1 LHPDNNGTEFNA
13 MERNTMTTTKD
24 NLADKIA
31 ERRRAV
37 RGRRKGDI
45 NTPRDV
51 SINAA
56 DELREN
62 LPDNVAAV
70 LDYFI
75 DKADAHKAAQDAR
88 YHQSQKLR
96 DIAAEADR
104 KAALAR
110 QGFEEAE
117 KRHQTPVALKRVE
130 RLEVTA
136 AKAKARIAEL
146 KSTPLPVNAP
156 AFHPTR
162 FVQFVV
168 QNARR
173 PQREVIPAIPAKL
186 RKYDSDPAKGL
197 PVVRAEIE
205 RLESELDAVC
215 DALAPHEEGVDRFNA
230 ALAHKRSKF
239 NWNRLLRIEHGK
251 DARIIEQVPEVPDSV
266 IFEALHPFI
275 VSHCKRELDES
286 VKRGKAQGYGFLS
299 RGERTKRIRAL
310 TAEIEALEQVEGY
323 WLRQLIVDGVEVTI
337 RPDMS
342 TAALVGIERDPA
354 VPDAE
359 PLTVFDIP
367 GDRAPHIMDTPLN
380 R

>member
-1 LHPDNNGTEFNA
+1 MN
-13 MERNTMTTTKD
+13 TTTKTE
-24 NLADKIA
+24 LADKIA
-31 ERRRAV
+31 ARRRAV
-37 RGRRKGDI
+37 RGQRKGDI

-56 DELREN
+56 DDLREN

-75 DKADAHKAAQDAR
+75 DKADAHKAAMEAR
-88 YHQSQKLR
+88 HHQLQKLR
-96 DIAAEADR
+96 DIAAEAAR

-110 QGFEEAE
+110 QGYEEAE
-117 KRHQTPVALKRVE
+117 RRHQTPAALKRVE
-130 RLEVTA
+130 RLEATA
-136 AKAKARIAEL
+136 AKARARIAEL
-146 KSTPLPVNAP
+146 KNTPLPANAP

-168 QNARR
+168 QNAQR
-173 PQREVIPAIPAKL
+173 PQREVIPMMPTGL

-205 RLESELDAVC
+205 KLESELDAVC

-251 DARIIEQVPEVPDSV
+251 DARIVEQVPEVPDSV

-286 VKRGKAQGYGFLS
+286 VKRAKKLGYEFLP
-299 RGERTKRIRAL
+299 RAERTKRIRAL

-323 WLRQLIVDGVEVTI
+323 WLRQLIAAGEEVTI

-342 TAALVGIERDPA
+342 TAALVGVERDPA

-359 PLTVFDIP
+359 PLTIYDLP

>member
-1 LHPDNNGTEFNA
+1 
-13 MERNTMTTTKD
+13 MTTTKD
-24 NLADKIA
+24 LADKIA

-37 RGRRKGDI
+37 RGRRKGEI
-45 NTPRDV
+45 NTPRDI

-75 DKADAHKAAQDAR
+75 DKEDARKAAMEAR
-88 YHQSQKLR
+88 YHQGQKLR
-96 DIAAEADR
+96 DLAAEATR

-110 QGFEEAE
+110 QGYEEAE
-117 KRHQTPVALKRVE
+117 RRHQTPAALKRVE
-130 RLEVTA
+130 RLEATA
-136 AKAKARIAEL
+136 AKAKARVAEL
-146 KSTPLPVNAP
+146 KAAPLPVNAP

-162 FVQFVV
+162 FVQFIV

-205 RLESELDAVC
+205 KLEQELDRVC
-215 DALAPHEEGVDRFNA
+215 DALATHDEGVDRFNA
-230 ALAHKRSKF
+230 ALAHKRSRF

-251 DARIIEQVPEVPDSV
+251 DARMIEQIPEVPDSV

-286 VKRGKAQGYGFLS
+286 VKRGKAQGYDFLP
-299 RGERTKRIRAL
+299 RAERTKKIRAL
-310 TAEIEALEQVEGY
+310 TAEIESLEAVEGH
-323 WLRQLIVDGVEVTI
+323 WIRQLIAAGEEVDI

-342 TAALVGIERDPA
+342 TAALCGIERDPA

-359 PLTVFDIP
+359 PLAVFDIP
-367 GDRAPHIMDTPLN
+367 GDRAAHIMDSPLN